1 MFFSPVSVK
10 VRLWGQEKT
19 ISPFLSEMANQLY
32 SESTKD
38 SYLRSV
44 RGVCACVYPQ
54 PFCHGVKDLLMK
66 TSKEYQEV
74 TVGI

>member
-1 MFFSPVSVK
+1 MFFSPISVK

-19 ISPFLSEMANQLY
+19 ISPFHSEMANQLY

-44 RGVCACVYPQ
+44 RGVCRVCI
-54 PFCHGVKDLLMK
+54 LMLSAMVLK
-66 TSKEYQEV
+66 TS
-74 TVGI
+74 